1 MEVDPLAEDFP
12 LPESVVTILESP
24 LPPAVEAL
32 LQKICSEQSQVPP
45 DVVLR
50 RRLAAIGEEGAK
62 EILKRVAARNVRSL
76 SGFIVYMLN
85 RYPECLREDS
95 ISPAGKSAEKRNP
108 IISPPKALEGTRTPN
123 STPRKR
129 SGLFRYFSFQ
139 DAPGSSERPSPPKAV
154 RLLSFLG
161 EPRSNER
168 ANHLMIS
175 EQLNLLSQLE
185 FRKFFLILSYIGRNK
200 LEEVISLDAAR
211 DILELRD
218 LPMAE
223 FESCI
228 WNVHGHGSY
237 VGSERPKYLD
247 WDSGKTH
254 MYHCNVDQRGQC
266 TFKGPLLDTTRT
278 HLQRALG
285 DENVLCVKFASEN
298 ECCAKIVADEGIFV
312 GVRRYRFFVYK
323 DDKEKKRK
331 KSLDETKRMPAS
343 LKCYFVRFDSIGP
356 CKDDMSYTFATK
368 KINEARSHFMHVHTV
383 ASMSKYIARFSLILS
398 KTIKFPVNL
407 ACVDVQDI
415 EDILCLDENGHVVLD
430 EDGEP
435 RIHTDGTGYISE
447 DLALRCPKEFYSARL
462 ISDGNFEQFQDITEL
477 DDNDMEGIHSWNREA
492 PLLMQV
498 RLFNNGRAIKGT
510 LLINK
515 QIGPRKI
522 QVRPSMVKVE
532 KDPKLSANS
541 TFNSLEIVAISHKPK
556 RSYLSKY
563 LIALLSYGGV
573 PEDYFLD
580 LMESALEETKTIY
593 TNRRAALKAAVK
605 YGDMDYEYTTAKII
619 SSGVPL
625 GEPYLRSCLSRL
637 ANMEKDHIKRGKL
650 PISNTCYL
658 MGTADP
664 TGMLKHDEVCVI
676 LENGH
681 VTGKV
686 LVYKSPGL
694 HFGDIH
700 IMNAKYVQELD
711 HIVGNAKYAIFFSTK
726 GPISVATEIANS
738 DFDGDMYWVSMNPQ
752 LLNYYKVSEPWS
764 RAYVIPKAVSRRP
777 SEFTPSELEYELLRI
792 FLEGKKS
799 GNNMALAADSW
810 LACMDRFL
818 TLGNNN
824 YTHEKVELRRKM
836 LHLIDLYYEALDAP
850 KTGKKVNIPSGLKPE
865 KYPHYMERKPSY
877 DSTSVLG
884 KLYNYRE
891 SSKPEENS
899 RIEVWK
905 LPCFDVEVPDACMI
919 LWGERYHKHYLPEM
933 TEAMNCGPGGS
944 EVRNVA
950 ANDVIKKYKQLLYD
964 ASDFEES
971 TRKID
976 EIFNEALAIYN
987 VCYDYAK
994 RFNDIKKCSFAW
1006 RVAGS
1011 ALCKYHALKQ
1021 KGRPFLIL
1029 PSILQDI
1036 L

>member
-1 MEVDPLAEDFP
+1 MGMEADQFAEELL
-12 LPESVVTILESP
+12 LPQSMLEIVESP

-32 LQKICSEQSQVPP
+32 LQKICSDQSQKPP
-45 DVVLR
+45 DLAVR
-50 RRLAAIGEEGAK
+50 RRLAAIGEEAAT
-62 EILKRVAARNVRSL
+62 EILRRIASRPIRRTL
-76 SGFIVYMLN
+76 SGFIIHMLD
-85 RYPECLREDS
+85 RYPAKSVDER
-95 ISPAGKSAEKRNP
+95 SPKNCFDFRSP
-108 IISPPKALEGTRTPN
+108 I
-123 STPRKR
+123 STPGKLQDIKTPISTATNKR
-129 SGLFRYFSFQ
+129 QANLLRYYAP
-139 DAPGSSERPSPPKAV
+139 DTPGSSEGPSRRKAMRP
-154 RLLSFLG
+154 LSFCG
-161 EPRSNER
+161 ELRFDES
-168 ANHLMIS
+168 ANGMMIS
-175 EQLNLLSQLE
+175 EQLLLLSQLE
-185 FRKFFLILSYIGRNK
+185 FRKLFLILSYIGRKK
-200 LEEVISLDAAR
+200 LEDVISPVAAM
-211 DILELRD
+211 DILKLRNQ
-218 LPMAE
+218 PMTQ
-223 FESCI
+223 FESYM
-228 WNVHGHGSY
+228 WNAYGHESF

-247 WDSGKTH
+247 WDSGRTY
-254 MYHCNVDQRGQC
+254 MYYCDVDQRGQC

-298 ECCAKIVADEGIFV
+298 ECCAKIVADEGILV
-312 GVRRYRFFVYK
+312 GMRRYRFFVYK
-323 DDKEKKRK
+323 EDKEKRK
-331 KSLDETKRMPAS
+331 KSLEETKKTPPC

-356 CKDDMSYTFATK
+356 HNDMSYTFSTK
-368 KINEARSHFMHVHTV
+368 TINEARSHFMHVHTT

-407 ACVDVQDI
+407 AEVDVQDI
-415 EDILCLDENGHVVLD
+415 EDIPCRDENGRVVFD

-435 RIHTDGTGYISE
+435 RIHTDGTGFISE
-447 DLALRCPKEFYSARL
+447 DLALRCPKEFCSARL
-462 ISDGNFEQFQDITEL
+462 IRDGNFEQFHDFTEL
-477 DDNDMEGIHSWNREA
+477 DERNLQGISSWNREA

-498 RLFNNGRAIKGT
+498 RLFNNGRAVKGT

-515 QIGPRKI
+515 QIGPGKI
-522 QVRPSMVKVE
+522 QVRPSMIKVE
-532 KDPKLSANS
+532 KDPRLFAAS
-541 TFNSLEIVAISHKPK
+541 TFNSLEIVAISHKPR

-573 PEDYFLD
+573 PEEYFLSI
-580 LMESALEETKTIY
+580 MESALEETKTIY

-605 YGDMDYEYTTAKII
+605 YGEMDYEFTTAKII

-625 GEPYLRSCLSRL
+625 NEPYVHSCLSRL
-637 ANMEKDHIKRGKL
+637 ANMEKNQIRRGKL
-650 PISNTCYL
+650 PIANSYYL

-664 TGMLKHDEVCVI
+664 TGMLNSDEVCII

-700 IMNAKYVQELD
+700 IMTAKYVQELD

-726 GPISVATEIANS
+726 GPRSTANEIASS

-752 LLNYYKVSEPWS
+752 LLNYYKVSEPWCPLYS
-764 RAYVIPKAVSRRP
+764 MPKAVGRRP
-777 SEFTPSELEYELLRI
+777 SEFTPNELEYELLRT

-818 TLGNNN
+818 TLGNSF
-824 YTHEKVELRRKM
+824 TQEKVDLRRKM

-850 KTGKKVNIPSGLKPE
+850 KTGKKVNIPPELKPE
-865 KYPHYMERKPSY
+865 MYPHYMERRPSY

-891 SSKPEENS
+891 SSKAEQS
-899 RIEVWK
+899 TRIEIGK
-905 LPCFDVEVPDACMI
+905 LPCFDIEVPDACLV
-919 LWGERYHKHYLPEM
+919 LWGERYHKQYLPEM
-933 TEAMNCGPGGS
+933 TEAMGCGPCGS
-944 EVRNVA
+944 DVRNGA

-971 TRKID
+971 ERKID

-994 RFNDIKKCSFAW
+994 RFNDVKKCNFAW

-1011 ALCKYHALKQ
+1011 ALCRYHALKQ
-1021 KGRPFLIL
+1021 KERPFLIS